1 MSSIHLALTI
11 LVIVLF
17 TAAGV
22 VGALAWWAV
31 RPSDLF
37 WRLLRSAQAALVA
50 LVALDGV
57 LLALGREFDGGLYY
71 LYVLLPV
78 GISFIAEQLRIGVA
92 ETVLEARDLPSA
104 AAVGGLPP
112 DEQRS
117 IVLTI
122 VRREV
127 GVMTLAALTCAALVV
142 RAAFLA
148 PAF

>member
-37 WRLLRSAQAALVA
+37 WRLLRSAQAALVG

-57 LLALGREFDGGLYY
+57 LLALGRESDGGLYY
-71 LYVLLPV
+71 LYLLLPV

-92 ETVLEARDLPSA
+92 ETVLEARDLPAA
-104 AAVGGLPP
+104 AAVDELAP

-122 VRREV
+122 VRREI

-148 PAF
+148 PSF